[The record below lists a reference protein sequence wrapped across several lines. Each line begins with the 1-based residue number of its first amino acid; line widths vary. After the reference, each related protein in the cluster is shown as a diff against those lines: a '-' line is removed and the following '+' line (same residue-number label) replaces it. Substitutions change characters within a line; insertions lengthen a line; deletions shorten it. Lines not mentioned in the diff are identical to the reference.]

1 MVGDFCSGVE
11 YRIECI
17 GIVDVWITES
27 DASGIRNRAAL
38 YQQFPFTFA
47 VDRGKI
53 LLSSTENVGFVV
65 Y

>member
-1 MVGDFCSGVE
+1 MVGDFCPGVE

-17 GIVDVWITES
+17 GTMDVWITES

-38 YQQFPFTFA
+38 YQQYPFTVA

-53 LLSSTENVGFVV
+53 ILSSTENVGFVV